1 MKAIKL
7 SDIVT
12 IGEFKSHAA
21 TWLDRVRQSGQPV
34 VITQNGKP
42 AGVILSPSEYERLQ
56 YREALS
62 ASIDRGIS
70 QLDSGQGIETAEL
83 ERSLKKQLEVQKA
96 GSK

>member
-12 IGEFKSHAA
+12 IGEFKNHAA

-56 YREALS
+56 YREALL
-62 ASIDRGIS
+62 ASIDRGVAE
-70 QLDSGQGIETAEL
+70 LDSGQGIETAEL
-83 ERSLKKQLEVQKA
+83 ERRLKEQLEVQKA